1 MLGNNA
7 VYFLPYLMGER
18 SPINDTNASGTFI
31 GLRPSTTRAQMV
43 QAVFEGVSFAIRDNL
58 EIIKAS
64 GIEISESTVCGG
76 GARSR
81 LWLKILANVLNVTLC
96 VPSVEEGP
104 ALGAALLASVAEGE
118 NKSLDDCVQV
128 KIKEKIEPDAEI
140 SARYDERYEYFKKIY
155 PSMKQLFQDLNI
167 ER

>member
-1 MLGNNA
+1 MLGNNT

-18 SPINDTNASGTFI
+18 SPVNDTNSSGTFI

-43 QAVFEGVSFAIRDNL
+43 QAIFEGVSFAIRDNF

-64 GIEISESTVCGG
+64 GIEIAESTVCGG
-76 GARSR
+76 GARSQ
-81 LWLKILANVLNVTLC
+81 LWLKILANVLNITLYI
-96 VPSVEEGP
+96 PSAEEGP

-118 NKSLDDCVQV
+118 NKCLDECVQV
-128 KIKEKIEPDAEI
+128 KIKEKIEPDAEL
-140 SARYDERYEYFKKIY
+140 SARYDERYERFKKIY